1 MSEAKALVTA
11 WTHVAPDQEAG
22 FNAWYDTEHLPGIAA
37 LPGFV
42 LGRRYVCAAATP
54 KYLAWYDTA
63 DEAVEPG
70 SHLAKYMASPSPET
84 RRVTQLLQHSERMNF
99 RLMRDVGDTAR
110 SDAPWLYIVHTDIP
124 DHIAAEYNDWYDR
137 EHLPRLVTVP
147 GVLRARRY
155 DRVSGP
161 GPRYLTAY
169 ELTGAEVWESP
180 AAHQARR
187 TPWTE
192 KMRSLFQNTR
202 RSMCKC
208 ILPSV
213 VHTRKPA

>member
-1 MSEAKALVTA
+1 MGAAQALITT
-11 WTHVAPDQEAG
+11 WTHVAPEHEAA
-22 FNAWYDTEHLPGIAA
+22 FNAWYDGEHVPGLVA
-37 LPGFV
+37 LPGFM
-42 LGRRYVCAAATP
+42 LGRRYVCEGATP

-70 SHLAKYMASPSPET
+70 PHFARYIANPTPDFLKFAG
-84 RRVTQLLQHSERMNF
+84 LLQHRERMNF
-99 RLMRDVGDTAR
+99 RLMRDVGDTGC
-110 SDAPWLYIVHTDIP
+110 SDAPWVYLVHTDIP
-124 DHIAAEYNDWYDR
+124 DQIAAEYNDWYDR

-169 ELTGAEVWESP
+169 ELTASEVWESP
-180 AAHQARR
+180 AAHQARK

-192 KMRSLFQNTR
+192 KMRSLFQNAR
-202 RSMCKC
+202 RSMCRL
-208 ILPSV
+208 ILPPR
-213 VHTRKPA
+213 RKNSDE

>member
-1 MSEAKALVTA
+1 MSEAKALMTT
-11 WTHVAPDQEAG
+11 WTHIAPERDAE
-22 FNAWYDTEHLPGIAA
+22 FHAWYDGEHLPGIIA
-37 LPGFV
+37 LPGFL
-42 LGRRYVCAAATP
+42 LGRRYICEGAP
-54 KYLAWYDTA
+54 PRYLAWYDTL
-63 DEAVEPG
+63 DETVEPG
-70 SHLAKYMASPSPET
+70 AHFAKFIVNPTLQFLRIAG
-84 RRVTQLLQHSERMNF
+84 LLQHRERMNF
-99 RLMRDVGDTAR
+99 RLMRDVGDTAS

-169 ELTGAEVWESP
+169 ELAGAEVWESP
-180 AAHQARR
+180 AALEARK

-192 KMRSLFQNTR
+192 KMRALFRNTR
-202 RSMCKC
+202 RKMCRL
-208 ILPSV
+208 ILPPVRNVS
-213 VHTRKPA
+213 RDS